1 MKILP
6 ITNQQN
12 KNSFKSA
19 NTARFMLSHYEMTTK
34 ANFQSGNLYH
44 ELAKLDYSDSVNRK
58 GLYNLFRHATNV
70 LRMSDSDLRTGL
82 AIFAGIRNN
91 NVNYLRV
98 LMEERELIP
107 VQPDGSI
114 STAVIIAGQQHPNPQ
129 IRRFFDE
136 DYLLKRAEN
145 RELLRME
152 EAPKPYELYEGRDL
166 FDDIFDLTV
175 LTKRN
180 QPVRD
185 SYKDKMLNDVK
196 KRIEMDEEQFGQ
208 VQIETLDK
216 IVHLPDFSSIMNES
230 LNISGSKLL
239 HLLAETPIKVENIQE
254 LSSITSECLKI
265 GYNFN
270 IKNNF
275 GETAL
280 DKAKEAENNL
290 LVTVLK
296 SIINYS
302 SRIDL
307 SPIL

>member
-1 MKILP
+1 
-6 ITNQQN
+6 
-12 KNSFKSA
+12 
-19 NTARFMLSHYEMTTK
+19 
-34 ANFQSGNLYH
+34 
-44 ELAKLDYSDSVNRK
+44 
-58 GLYNLFRHATNV
+58 
-70 LRMSDSDLRTGL
+70 
-82 AIFAGIRNN
+82 
-91 NVNYLRV
+91 
-98 LMEERELIP
+98 MEERELIP

-166 FDDIFDLTV
+166 FYVIFDLTV
-175 LTKRN
+175 LTKKN

-275 GETAL
+275 GET
-280 DKAKEAENNL
+280 DY
-290 LVTVLK
+290 V
-296 SIINYS
+296 
-302 SRIDL
+302 IDL
-307 SPIL
+307 FAEIDNAYLGGGKCL

>member
-1 MKILP
+1 
-6 ITNQQN
+6 
-12 KNSFKSA
+12 
-19 NTARFMLSHYEMTTK
+19 
-34 ANFQSGNLYH
+34 
-44 ELAKLDYSDSVNRK
+44 
-58 GLYNLFRHATNV
+58 
-70 LRMSDSDLRTGL
+70 
-82 AIFAGIRNN
+82 
-91 NVNYLRV
+91 
-98 LMEERELIP
+98 
-107 VQPDGSI
+107 
-114 STAVIIAGQQHPNPQ
+114 
-129 IRRFFDE
+129 
-136 DYLLKRAEN
+136 
-145 RELLRME
+145 
-152 EAPKPYELYEGRDL
+152 
-166 FDDIFDLTV
+166 
-175 LTKRN
+175 
-180 QPVRD
+180 
-185 SYKDKMLNDVK
+185 
-196 KRIEMDEEQFGQ
+196 
-208 VQIETLDK
+208 
-216 IVHLPDFSSIMNES
+216 MNES